1 MLFPKLFSEQK
12 QDFQDF
18 FLTKVLF
25 ALQLERSS
33 SYDQPKPR
41 STLVEKR
48 GGVAHSLSCTV
59 HENKRFLF

>member
-48 GGVAHSLSCTV
+48 GGVAHSLS
-59 HENKRFLF
+59 